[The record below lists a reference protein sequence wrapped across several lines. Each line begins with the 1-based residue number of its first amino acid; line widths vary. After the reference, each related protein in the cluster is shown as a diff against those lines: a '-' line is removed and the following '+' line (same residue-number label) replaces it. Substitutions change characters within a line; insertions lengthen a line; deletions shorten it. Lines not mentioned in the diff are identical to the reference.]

1 MSDFKLINGIMYS
14 EDLKTAVTDTNMHRK
29 EYVLE
34 SSIKRIETQCFYAN
48 NVIEHIVLPTTNPLI
63 IEDRAFENCKAL
75 KEIVVPKN
83 VIHLGNA
90 TFNNCTSLE
99 KVILEANIKA
109 IGPFTF
115 TNCESLKEIVIP
127 EGVERIHENAF
138 YNCFRLKK
146 VILPKSL
153 KQIDRNVFRQCLLLK
168 SITIP
173 KDVKIKDVIFD
184 NTIEKIIIDRNTLIK
199 LPYFKSLYEGK
210 FVINKTLD
218 ELLEEGKSL
227 HEISRIYKIEER

>member
-1 MSDFKLINGIMYS
+1 MSDLKLINGIMYS
-14 EDLKTAVTDTNMHRK
+14 EDLKTAVADTSMRRK

-34 SSIKRIETQCFYAN
+34 SSIERIETQCFYAN
-48 NVIEHIVLPTTNPLI
+48 DVIEHIVLPTTNPLI

-75 KEIVVPKN
+75 KEMVVPKN
-83 VIHLGNA
+83 VVHLGNA
-90 TFNNCTSLE
+90 TFNNCTNLE
-99 KVILEANIKA
+99 EVILEANIKA

-146 VILPKSL
+146 VVLPKSL
-153 KQIDRNVFRQCLLLK
+153 KQIDRNAFRQCLLLK

-184 NTIEKIIIDRNTLIK
+184 NTIEKIIIDKNTLIK

-227 HEISRIYKIEER
+227 HEISKIYKIEER